1 MSPKG
6 GIKPHKRFSIQAKRS
21 EVLFVDYIAEHLN
34 PNGRGGVIVP
44 EGIIF
49 QSGNAYKKLRKI
61 LIENSLFAVV
71 SLPAG
76 VFNPYSGVKTSILF
90 LNKNLAKKTDKI
102 LFVKVSHDGF
112 GLGAQRRKIKEND
125 LPLAL
130 EIIKKYKQSIIEEKE
145 IEFNINE
152 EKLAHVVKKEKIAE
166 SGDYNLSGDRYK
178 RAIIYNGKWDFVEL
192 GDVCEIIKDKPVSFK
207 GEKKYFSTG
216 AISCK
221 YHSKDYEMVTFDKK
235 PSRAN
240 IFPLINDVGFA
251 VMKNTNKVVLID
263 EYYYDSIF
271 STGFTFLRC
280 KKQINFNY
288 LYYLIRDDFFQNKK
302 DREAV
307 DGIMGGIRKSDV
319 LKIKIPLPP
328 LEIQEQIVAELDS
341 YQKIIDGAKQ
351 VVENYKP
358 TFKIDPEW
366 DTVKLSKVM
375 LVNKETIDPKIKY
388 GKNKFVYIDISSVEN
403 ETGIVSFSN
412 ELEGNKAPSR
422 ARRIVKKGD
431 ILLSTVRPNL
441 KAFCFLEEVPYNVV
455 ASTGFAVLSAT
466 VKVEPLF
473 VYFQLF
479 SDFLQEQMIS
489 RMGKG
494 SYPSINQKDVQE
506 LKIFYPPLD
515 IQQKIV
521 LQLKKEQKAINSNKE
536 LITIF
541 ENKIKD
547 KIADVWGE

>member
-1 MSPKG
+1 
-6 GIKPHKRFSIQAKRS
+6 
-21 EVLFVDYIAEHLN
+21 
-34 PNGRGGVIVP
+34 
-44 EGIIF
+44 
-49 QSGNAYKKLRKI
+49 
-61 LIENSLFAVV
+61 
-71 SLPAG
+71 
-76 VFNPYSGVKTSILF
+76 
-90 LNKNLAKKTDKI
+90 
-102 LFVKVSHDGF
+102 
-112 GLGAQRRKIKEND
+112 
-125 LPLAL
+125 
-130 EIIKKYKQSIIEEKE
+130 
-145 IEFNINE
+145 
-152 EKLAHVVKKEKIAE
+152 
-166 SGDYNLSGDRYK
+166 
-178 RAIIYNGKWDFVEL
+178 
-192 GDVCEIIKDKPVSFK
+192 
-207 GEKKYFSTG
+207 
-216 AISCK
+216 
-221 YHSKDYEMVTFDKK
+221 
-235 PSRAN
+235 
-240 IFPLINDVGFA
+240 
-251 VMKNTNKVVLID
+251 
-263 EYYYDSIF
+263 
-271 STGFTFLRC
+271 
-280 KKQINFNY
+280 
-288 LYYLIRDDFFQNKK
+288 
-302 DREAV
+302 
-307 DGIMGGIRKSDV
+307 
-319 LKIKIPLPP
+319 
-328 LEIQEQIVAELDS
+328 LDS